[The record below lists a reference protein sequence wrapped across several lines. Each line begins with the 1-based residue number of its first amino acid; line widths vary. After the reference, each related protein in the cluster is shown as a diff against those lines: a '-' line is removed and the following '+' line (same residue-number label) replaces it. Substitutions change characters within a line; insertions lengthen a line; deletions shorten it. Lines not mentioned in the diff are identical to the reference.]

1 MERLTQQEM
10 IEIRIS
16 LLVHR
21 DHLNLQALNPI
32 FSPIERSGF
41 AEQAIAVDKLYRKIL
56 NMPYTLDPTP
66 VDETD
71 VGEAD
76 AGDPESPN
84 YDFRHWRT
92 N

>member
-32 FSPIERSGF
+32 FSLTERSKF
-41 AEQAIAVDKLYRKIL
+41 AEQAIALDNLYRKIL
-56 NMPYTLDPTP
+56 NMAYTLDPTP
-66 VDETD
+66 VDEMDITEPD
-71 VGEAD
+71 RYRDTHG
-76 AGDPESPN
+76 
-84 YDFRHWRT
+84 RR
-92 N
+92 